1 MADDGFEIVCM
12 SIFIALVFPEHE
24 VEKAMVFIRNSRRS

>member
-1 MADDGFEIVCM
+1 MADDGFEIVCV
-12 SIFIALVFPEHE
+12 SIFIALVFPEYE